1 MPGNGASISTSAL
14 ETRGSTR
21 EKSNE
26 TLKVKSLLIV
36 QRSQPLSIKPQN
48 NEFPFS
54 PVWPRLS
61 EVKNLSFQ
69 AQVTKLSVLSSFG
82 RKDMFLLHTA
92 APKRSSV
99 PQFGAVFLCDD
110 NLAE

>member
-36 QRSQPLSIKPQN
+36 QWSQPLSIKPQN

-61 EVKNLSFQ
+61 EVKKSE
-69 AQVTKLSVLSSFG
+69 LSSTSD
-82 RKDMFLLHTA
+82 KIV
-92 APKRSSV
+92 SV
-99 PQFGAVFLCDD
+99 V
-110 NLAE
+110 